1 MLPSDDLKEI
11 FYCLDMLRIQP
22 YNKIHNRAKLE
33 DAYRNFDDAIQS
45 SLLELIKNSDS
56 DKANH
61 HEHLIQP
68 WINDPE
74 YKAKLH
80 EYDHIFDQ
88 SKKETSNDQ

>member
-1 MLPSDDLKEI
+1 MLPSDALKEI
-11 FYCLDMLRIQP
+11 FNCLDMLRIQP
-22 YNKIHNRAKLE
+22 YNKIDNRAKLE
-33 DAYRNFDDAIQS
+33 LAYRNFDDAIQS

-56 DKANH
+56 DSDKANH

-74 YKAKLH
+74 YLAKLH

-88 SKKETSNDQ
+88 PNKGDK